1 MTGEALLALCF
12 VMRIIVMMVIVMM
25 MIIVMMIF
33 VMKMIESNQPEPVTG
48 ETLPALRQEINPR
61 LSLSLGFVLP
71 PKIKYKF

>member
-12 VMRIIVMMVIVMM
+12 VMRIIVMM
-25 MIIVMMIF
+25 IF
-33 VMKMIESNQPEPVTG
+33 VRMMIESNQPEPLTG

-61 LSLSLGFVLP
+61 LSLSPGFVLP

>member
-1 MTGEALLALCF
+1 M
-12 VMRIIVMMVIVMM
+12 MIIVMMVMM

-33 VMKMIESNQPEPVTG
+33 VMKMIGSNQPEPVTG

-61 LSLSLGFVLP
+61 LSLSPGFVLP